1 MHTSVGRVATTH
13 PVGSGCVLMNNKKHL
28 VRFCYLTR
36 VELFHGRS
44 NSVEVISEQ
53 FAGKSMVARHRLVYA
68 TLDGE
73 MVEGGIHALAL
84 KTKTPAEMAK
94 TSPANP

>member
-1 MHTSVGRVATTH
+1 MHTPLLGVVSLLPPSWRRLVT
-13 PVGSGCVLMNNKKHL
+13 LNKHSI
-28 VRFCYLTR
+28 RFFFLTR
-36 VELFHGRS
+36 GGVTGHRT

-73 MVEGGIHALAL
+73 MVDGGIHALAL
-84 KTKTPAEMAK
+84 KTKTPTEIKASA
-94 TSPANP
+94 TNP